1 MTTKRFVLSTVG
13 ISALLNAL
21 TADEGTWRQ
30 KFNQATNAARLPDE
44 VAAKAQ
50 ELAQRVIARLRAGNV
65 AANRLL
71 SAELNGVYGLYH
83 DKFPAAGSGDI
94 HYLVATDTALGKL
107 AAEII
112 CDFLRSQGLTADVYI
127 PAALSTA
134 DPLTFSS
141 GMKQLIRWCE
151 ETIPGYRSAGYHVVF
166 NLTAAFKSLQGYLNI
181 MGMFYADEM
190 IYIFETG
197 SKLLSI
203 PRLPLQIDVGALRE
217 SRVEL
222 AMMAQGHV
230 YAAAQVADVPAGLL
244 DVDESDNA
252 GLSDWGAL
260 VWNRV
265 RGDLLG
271 EDLLPFPRLQYTD
284 QFRKDFKGVD
294 AQQRV
299 NVQEAL
305 ARVASL
311 LEGHTGD
318 SAALKRDGGLQYE
331 VYKNQFSQ
339 SGRPVGHF
347 RVTQGRRMS
356 CTVEDGALR
365 LRRYGEHDVVNN
377 NP

>member
-21 TADEGTWRQ
+21 DSTEGAWRQ

-44 VAAKAQ
+44 VTAKAQ

-166 NLTAAFKSLQGYLNI
+166 AVSNIGVPSL
-181 MGMFYADEM
+181 AW
-190 IYIFETG
+190 
-197 SKLLSI
+197 
-203 PRLPLQIDVGALRE
+203 RE
-217 SRVEL
+217 V
-222 AMMAQGHV
+222 
-230 YAAAQVADVPAGLL
+230 
-244 DVDESDNA
+244 
-252 GLSDWGAL
+252 
-260 VWNRV
+260 
-265 RGDLLG
+265 
-271 EDLLPFPRLQYTD
+271 F
-284 QFRKDFKGVD
+284 
-294 AQQRV
+294 
-299 NVQEAL
+299 
-305 ARVASL
+305 ASL
-311 LEGHTGD
+311 G
-318 SAALKRDGGLQYE
+318 AVCVGGTAMTRL
-331 VYKNQFSQ
+331 VVLAKT
-339 SGRPVGHF
+339 RPF
-347 RVTQGRRMS
+347 
-356 CTVEDGALR
+356 EP
-365 LRRYGEHDVVNN
+365 DVVVEK
-377 NP
+377 PS

>member
-1 MTTKRFVLSTVG
+1 MATKRFVLSTVG
-13 ISALLNAL
+13 ISALLNVL
-21 TADEGTWRQ
+21 TADEGAWRS

-44 VAAKAQ
+44 VQLKVQ
-50 ELAQRVIARLRAGNV
+50 EVAQRVADRLRAGSV

-71 SAELNGVYGLYH
+71 SAELNGIYGLYGEV
-83 DKFPAAGSGDI
+83 FPSAGSGDI
-94 HYLVATDTALGKL
+94 HFLVATDTALGRQ
-107 AAEII
+107 AAQIVCE
-112 CDFLRSQGLTADVYI
+112 FLRNKGLTADIYI

-151 ETIPGYRSAGYHVVF
+151 DTIPGYRSAGYHVVF

-190 IYIFETG
+190 VYIFETG

-230 YAAAQVADVPAGLL
+230 YSVEHISGVPAGLL
-244 DVDESDNA
+244 DIDEAGSA

-265 RGDLLG
+265 RVELLG
-271 EDLLPFPRLQYTD
+271 ADLLPFPRLQYTE
-284 QFRKDFKGVD
+284 QFRRDFKGAD
-294 AQQRV
+294 AQQRTE
-299 NVQEAL
+299 VQETL
-305 ARVASL
+305 ARVSGL
-311 LEGHTGD
+311 LEDSAGD
-318 SAALKRDGGLQYE
+318 SASLKRDGGLQYE

-339 SGRPVGHF
+339 GGRPIGHF
-347 RVTQGRRMS
+347 RVTQGRRIS
-356 CTVEDGALR
+356 CTAEDGALR
-365 LRRYGEHDVVNN
+365 LRRYGEHAIND

>member
-1 MTTKRFVLSTVG
+1 MVTKRFVLSTVG

-21 TADEGTWRQ
+21 HQTEEEWRR
-30 KFNQATNAARLPDE
+30 KFNQEANKAQLSDD
-44 VAAKAQ
+44 VGAKAQ
-50 ELAQRVIARLRAGNV
+50 EVAQRVTSALRAGNV
-65 AANRLL
+65 VANRKQ
-71 SAELNGVYGLYH
+71 SAELNGIYGLYR
-83 DKFPAAGSGDI
+83 DKLAAGPADI
-94 HYLVATDTALGKL
+94 HFLVATDTALGRL
-107 AAEII
+107 AAEMIR
-112 CDFLRSQGLTADVYI
+112 DFLRSQGLTADVYI
-127 PAALSTA
+127 PTGLSTA

-151 ETIPGYRSAGYHVVF
+151 DTIPGYRSASYRIVF

-197 SKLLSI
+197 SQLLTI

-222 AMMAQGHV
+222 ALMAQGHV
-230 YAAAQVADVPAGLL
+230 YAVEQVEDVPAGLL
-244 DVDESDNA
+244 DIDESRHA
-252 GLSDWGAL
+252 GLSDWGEL
-260 VWNRV
+260 VWKRV

-284 QFRKDFKGVD
+284 QFRRDFKGVD

-299 NVQEAL
+299 DVQETL

-311 LEGHTGD
+311 LEGYGGD
-318 SAALKRDGGLQYE
+318 SAPLKRDGGLLYE
-331 VYKNQFSQ
+331 VYKNRFTQ
-339 SGRPVGHF
+339 SGRPIGHF
-347 RVTQGRRMS
+347 RVTQGRRIS

-365 LRRYGEHDVVNN
+365 LRRYGEHDMVND

>member
-1 MTTKRFVLSTVG
+1 MAMKRFVLSTVG

-21 TADEGTWRQ
+21 DSTEGAWRQ
-30 KFNQATNAARLPDE
+30 KFNQATNAARLPDDVE
-44 VAAKAQ
+44 AKAQ
-50 ELAQRVIARLRAGNV
+50 ELAQRVTARLRAGDV
-65 AANRLL
+65 VVNRKL
-71 SAELNGVYGLYH
+71 SAELNGIYGLYD
-83 DKFPAAGSGDI
+83 DKLPTGGSGDI
-94 HYLVATDTALGKL
+94 HFLVATDTALGRL
-107 AAEII
+107 AAAII

-151 ETIPGYRSAGYHVVF
+151 DTIPGYRSAGYHVVF
-166 NLTAAFKSLQGYLNI
+166 NLTAAFKSLQGYLSI

-230 YAAAQVADVPAGLL
+230 YAVEQVSGVPAGLL
-244 DVDESDNA
+244 DIDESGSA
-252 GLSDWGAL
+252 SLSDWGAL

-265 RGDLLG
+265 REELLG
-271 EDLLPFPRLQYTD
+271 ADLLPFPRLQFTD
-284 QFRKDFKGVD
+284 QFRKDFKGAD
-294 AQQRV
+294 AQQRTE
-299 NVQEAL
+299 VQESL
-305 ARVASL
+305 ARVSGL
-311 LEGHTGD
+311 LEDSAGD
-318 SAALKRDGGLQYE
+318 SASLKRDGGLLYE
-331 VYKNQFSQ
+331 VYRNQFSQ
-339 SGRPVGHF
+339 SGRPIGHF
-347 RVTQGRRMS
+347 RVTQGRRIS

-365 LRRYGEHDVVNN
+365 LRRYGEHAIND